1 MNIYVKLDF
10 SVKGKLKVDNVHA
23 SFAVHAHTG
32 IVMSKGKG
40 AITTMS
46 RKQKLNTKLVGADD
60 VSTMMLWTKL
70 FMVIQSKNTF
80 CTRLTRV

>member
-23 SFAVHAHTG
+23 AFADHAHTG
-32 IVMSKGKG
+32 SVMSKGKG

-46 RKQKLNTKLVGADD
+46 RKKS
-60 VSTMMLWTKL
+60 STQNLLELT
-70 FMVIQSKNTF
+70 TF
-80 CTRLTRV
+80 QQ